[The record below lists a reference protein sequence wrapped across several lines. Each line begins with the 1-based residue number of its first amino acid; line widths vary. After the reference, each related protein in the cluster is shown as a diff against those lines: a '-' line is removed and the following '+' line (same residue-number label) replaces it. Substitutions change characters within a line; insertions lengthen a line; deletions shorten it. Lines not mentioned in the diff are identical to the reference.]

1 MRYRKLMFIL
11 VLTILIFGAA
21 SVCAS
26 DMNDT
31 VVASDDDSAFE
42 LSQADAGDMISS
54 DEDELIGQRENELIN
69 EGDNGTFAELQADIN
84 AAANASTLTLNKN
97 YECEDGFDTEGILI
111 NKTITIDGNG
121 FKIDAQGKSRI
132 FKIPAENVILKN
144 IIFINGNTDE
154 YGGAVY
160 FSRAGTVTNCNF
172 VDNKAIGDY
181 GYGGAICIERGA
193 VTNCN
198 FTGNSAGRGGGA
210 IEMTYGTVGNCNFT
224 DNTANEG
231 GAFRSNSGNVSNCH
245 FIDNAANVGGAV
257 CFFNKGA
264 VTNCNFVNNSANRGG
279 AIYSYQQFSPA
290 DTCIFKANSGENVNT
305 VILSPVLSVDNFT
318 TVHGSGDKLTFDLKT
333 NSSIPVTDGNISIS
347 VYFKDNNTWV
357 GNYTCLSGD
366 GWTVNLPVGSYYA
379 IFNTEYDGFQPVNT
393 TITIT
398 APHHTFWFL
407 DNIINGNDNPVIEL
421 SNDFYFDP
429 DYDTAFIGGIE
440 INRPVTI
447 NGNGH
452 TLDGKGQ
459 ACIFYVRGDNVTI
472 NNITFVNGKYGSNG
486 GAIYWYGDNGTV
498 SGSSFIGN
506 NAGLYGGAIFWNGV
520 NGNVSNSIFINNA
533 ANMEGDAIYGN
544 RYLIADYCWFGGN
557 ATNYLDLPIAQA
569 AYCNYILFL
578 NATANPNE
586 VPAFNTSEI
595 VFKLYLYNKTSTT
608 GDISEYDNT
617 RLLPINLTITSTN
630 GDVDIHTVNLGDS
643 IRYTATGVGDAS
655 VTATIENVACTIA
668 LNNIMANLNLSVEN
682 QVVTYGENATIA
694 LNYIPNA
701 TGKVNI
707 TLTGKK
713 GTFTYTNLDLNATI
727 MLPKDIPAD
736 EYNVTVSYS
745 GDVNFFNATANATLT
760 VNKANSTL
768 TINDN
773 VTFDYNTNGSTTVS
787 YTHATGVNASVVGQP
802 NAIVVVNDTTITV
815 SGLNAGN
822 YTLTV
827 TTITDKNHNN
837 ITKNATITVNKVNAT
852 LTVDDVVLYY
862 GETKNVTVIVDGA
875 SAITA
880 KIGESEVNVTGFVI
894 SIPAL
899 DAGTYILTVTAIA
912 DKNHNNITKNATITV
927 NKLKTELMGNAIT
940 ATYNVNK
947 NLVIT
952 LKDSTGK
959 ALSGVSVIV
968 DLNGAKTYITDSNG
982 QVKVSTKGLAPKAY
996 TAKVTFN
1003 GNTNYDKST
1012 KDVKVTVKKATPKLT
1027 AKKKTFKRS
1036 VKVKKYRIVLK
1047 NNVGKAIKKAKVTIK
1062 IGKKTFKAKTNSK
1075 GKATFKIKKLTKKG
1089 NYNAK
1094 VSYKGSKYYN
1104 KVTKKVKIRIK

>member
-1 MRYRKLMFIL
+1 M
-11 VLTILIFGAA
+11 
-21 SVCAS
+21 
-26 DMNDT
+26 
-31 VVASDDDSAFE
+31 
-42 LSQADAGDMISS
+42 
-54 DEDELIGQRENELIN
+54 
-69 EGDNGTFAELQADIN
+69 
-84 AAANASTLTLNKN
+84 
-97 YECEDGFDTEGILI
+97 
-111 NKTITIDGNG
+111 
-121 FKIDAQGKSRI
+121 
-132 FKIPAENVILKN
+132 
-144 IIFINGNTDE
+144 
-154 YGGAVY
+154 
-160 FSRAGTVTNCNF
+160 
-172 VDNKAIGDY
+172 
-181 GYGGAICIERGA
+181 
-193 VTNCN
+193 
-198 FTGNSAGRGGGA
+198 
-210 IEMTYGTVGNCNFT
+210 
-224 DNTANEG
+224 
-231 GAFRSNSGNVSNCH
+231 
-245 FIDNAANVGGAV
+245 
-257 CFFNKGA
+257 
-264 VTNCNFVNNSANRGG
+264 
-279 AIYSYQQFSPA
+279 
-290 DTCIFKANSGENVNT
+290 
-305 VILSPVLSVDNFT
+305 
-318 TVHGSGDKLTFDLKT
+318 
-333 NSSIPVTDGNISIS
+333 
-347 VYFKDNNTWV
+347 
-357 GNYTCLSGD
+357 
-366 GWTVNLPVGSYYA
+366 
-379 IFNTEYDGFQPVNT
+379 
-393 TITIT
+393 
-398 APHHTFWFL
+398 
-407 DNIINGNDNPVIEL
+407 
-421 SNDFYFDP
+421 
-429 DYDTAFIGGIE
+429 
-440 INRPVTI
+440 
-447 NGNGH
+447 
-452 TLDGKGQ
+452 
-459 ACIFYVRGDNVTI
+459 
-472 NNITFVNGKYGSNG
+472 
-486 GAIYWYGDNGTV
+486 
-498 SGSSFIGN
+498 
-506 NAGLYGGAIFWNGV
+506 
-520 NGNVSNSIFINNA
+520 
-533 ANMEGDAIYGN
+533 
-544 RYLIADYCWFGGN
+544 
-557 ATNYLDLPIAQA
+557 
-569 AYCNYILFL
+569 
-578 NATANPNE
+578 
-586 VPAFNTSEI
+586 
-595 VFKLYLYNKTSTT
+595 
-608 GDISEYDNT
+608 
-617 RLLPINLTITSTN
+617 PINLTITSTN